1 MKFFA
6 GTNLLSLL
14 LAAAAFFFISAG
26 VRALRLGS
34 RTIYFR
40 HRRQRVL
47 AGWWMTGAA
56 LLLAGLAALTFHP
69 QNPLLV
75 PAPLTATPLERA
87 SLTPATP
94 SRTSTPTPRPSRAV
108 TATAS
113 PTATPHLPLSLEIMV
128 ISSVT
133 PQASATIG
141 EIWFSD
147 ALNGVY
153 PVGNRLEWSNPLSR
167 MYASFVY
174 THMTYGAPFTVLWF
188 RNGELV
194 FFDPPEP
201 WQAGGR
207 GRGSSK
213 WEPAPHEWHPGEYEV
228 QFFVGTE
235 WKATGH
241 FSVTGEPPSPTFTPT
256 LTLTRTSTALSTSTS
271 TALSTST
278 STALSTS
285 TSTALSTSTP
295 SPTWTSS
302 RVAPNTPTA
311 SRTAPPSRIPSVTP
325 TK

>member
-1 MKFFA
+1 MTFFA

-87 SLTPATP
+87 SLAPATP

-113 PTATPHLPLSLEIMV
+113 PTPAPHLPLSLEIMV
-128 ISSVT
+128 VSSVT
-133 PQASATIG
+133 PQASATVG

-153 PVGNRLEWSNPLSR
+153 PVGNRLEWSNPLFR

-174 THMTYGAPFTVLWF
+174 SHMTYGAQFTALWF

-194 FFDPPEP
+194 FFESGP
-201 WQAGGR
+201 WQAGGH
-207 GRGSSK
+207 GRASSK

-241 FSVTGEPPSPTFTPT
+241 FSVTGEPLPPTFTPT
-256 LTLTRTSTALSTSTS
+256 LTLTR
-271 TALSTST
+271 T

-302 RVAPNTPTA
+302 RVAPNTPTPTA
-311 SRTAPPSRIPSVTP
+311 TPSRTPSATP
-325 TK
+325 AK

>member
-113 PTATPHLPLSLEIMV
+113 PTPAPHLPLSLEIMV
-128 ISSVT
+128 VSSVT
-133 PQASATIG
+133 PQASATVG

-153 PVGNRLEWSNPLSR
+153 PVGNRNEWVNPLSR

-174 THMTYGAPFTVLWF
+174 SHMTYGAQFTALWF

-194 FFDPPEP
+194 FFESGT
-201 WQAGGR
+201 WKAGGR
-207 GRGSSK
+207 GRASSK

-241 FSVTGEPPSPTFTPT
+241 FSVTGEPLPPTFTPT

-311 SRTAPPSRIPSVTP
+311 SRTATPSRIPSVTP

>member
-311 SRTAPPSRIPSVTP
+311 SRTATPSRIPNVTP

>member
-1 MKFFA
+1 MTFFA

-278 STALSTS
+278 
-285 TSTALSTSTP
+285 P

>member
-1 MKFFA
+1 MTFFT

-56 LLLAGLAALTFHP
+56 LLLAGIAALTFRS
-69 QNPLLV
+69 QNPMFI

-87 SLTPATP
+87 SLAPATP
-94 SRTSTPTPRPSRAV
+94 SRTSTPAPRPSRAV
-108 TATAS
+108 TATTS
-113 PTATPHLPLSLEIMV
+113 LTATPHLPLSLEIMV

-133 PQASATIG
+133 PQASANI
-141 EIWFSD
+141 SD
-147 ALNGVY
+147 IRFTENLDSGVY
-153 PVGNRLEWSNPLSR
+153 PVGNRNEWVNPLSR

-174 THMTYGAPFTVLWF
+174 SHMTYGAQFTALWF

-194 FFDPPEP
+194 FFESGL
-201 WQAGGR
+201 WKAGGR
-207 GRGSSK
+207 GRASSK

-235 WKATGH
+235 WKATGR
-241 FSVTGEPPSPTFTPT
+241 FSVSGEPPTSTFTPAPT
-256 LTLTRTSTALSTSTS
+256 L
-271 TALSTST
+271 
-278 STALSTS
+278 
-285 TSTALSTSTP
+285 TSTP

-302 RVAPNTPTA
+302 PVPSETATPTV
-311 SRTAPPSRIPSVTP
+311 PPSRTPSTTP

>member
-1 MKFFA
+1 MTFFA

-75 PAPLTATPLERA
+75 PVPLTATPLERA

-311 SRTAPPSRIPSVTP
+311 SRTATPSRIPNVTP

>member
-278 STALSTS
+278 
-285 TSTALSTSTP
+285 P

-325 TK
+325 PK